1 MRTKTLIL
9 LIPLICSGCIS
20 QISKSHNHSIEPVQS
35 EVEPEKPDMYV
46 ERYYYSP
53 PESTQIQIGRY
64 TAADAS
70 NTDEQENLLNV
81 VIDTEVPAKIVTVG
95 ETIDFLLLRS
105 GFTLAPGEAQGKHV
119 SQLLKKKLPHSH
131 RRVGPIMLK
140 DALSMIVGK
149 AFWMRVDP
157 VHRLIAFD
165 TVEEFK

>member
-1 MRTKTLIL
+1 MRTKHLVL
-9 LIPLICSGCIS
+9 LTPIIFAGCLPQTTKPVTES
-20 QISKSHNHSIEPVQS
+20 NLQTQAEAEPAR
-35 EVEPEKPDMYV
+35 PDMFV
-46 ERYYYSP
+46 ERYYYTP

-95 ETIDFLLLRS
+95 ETIDFLLMRS
-105 GFTLAPGEAQGKHV
+105 GFSLAPAEAQGSHV
-119 SQLLKKKLPHSH
+119 SQLLKKKLPHAH

-140 DALSMIVGK
+140 DALSMVVGK